1 MRKRFKVMSIYI
13 MKEKNK
19 QRKEFYIVYNIREL
33 KNIIKSI
40 EKENSNK
47 TTESDTIV
55 LRFYESDKYKGQL
68 VNKSLYDLLD
78 KYDGDKN

>member
-1 MRKRFKVMSIYI
+1 